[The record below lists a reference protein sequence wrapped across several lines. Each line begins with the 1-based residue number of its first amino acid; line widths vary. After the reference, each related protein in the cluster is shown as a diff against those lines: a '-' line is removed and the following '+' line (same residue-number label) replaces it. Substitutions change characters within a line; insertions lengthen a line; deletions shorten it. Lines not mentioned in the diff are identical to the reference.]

1 MSDTKHRRRA
11 LTDHTSTLL
20 VEAGAGTG
28 KTSLLAGRVALLLA
42 SGVHPR
48 NVAAITF
55 TELAASELLQRI
67 QEYVREL
74 VSGNVP
80 EPLQIAMAEDLAEAE
95 SEPLSLAASAT
106 DGLTDKQMQSLSS
119 AAAALDELTC
129 TTIHGFCQRLTTPYP
144 IEANVDP
151 GAVMMDEGEA
161 DLNHKTLL
169 RQWLRKRLEG
179 PQADA
184 PLAELLV
191 IEGEQGLRLIEQ
203 LAEARRARRTARAP
217 EAKLSQKHIDEFR
230 KSVSSFRKWYAG
242 AQSLGLQEPTTEEY
256 ISGFEVL
263 VAQYASGYRVDTSF
277 RQLWGYAHPQQI
289 SAMKKNSYEL
299 RQYKCKGKWV
309 IAAKSTGQSQAKAD
323 RHNGEACALYER
335 VAESLQILVGLAAES
350 AQSQLISALDDFQA
364 SFVTFKRES
373 ALLDFDDLL
382 YFARDLLRT
391 HPAVRAALTNR
402 YQHILVDEFQD
413 TDPLQSEILFLL
425 CGEYGADKPWHE
437 QQLRPGQLFLVGDP
451 KQSVYRFRRADIR
464 SYKEAKDAIQRQW
477 PENVLPITD
486 NFRSRGPILDF
497 VNQRFA
503 LPLSSIGY
511 EPLVSTVTSSS
522 KEAFSIGHIP
532 IGKEGS
538 EYKVYEWREL
548 EAQAVAQLCYKL
560 IGRFTV
566 REKDEL
572 VPCRPGDIALLAPTG
587 TDLWIFERALEE
599 MDIPIATQAG
609 KGFFIR
615 QEVHDLVAIARIL
628 SNSRD
633 TLALGA
639 LLRGPLVG
647 LTEHEL
653 LDIVVGLPQR
663 DGEYGRLR
671 LWTDAAE
678 INHPLAAEVIRVLQ
692 GLGRR
697 AYQTSPFDILSAA
710 VEELHVRAI
719 LAQRHPRYVERALAN
734 VERFLEMAKPYSVR
748 GLRVFADDMTRLW
761 EEGEREVEGRAD
773 ATHDAVH
780 IVSIHSA
787 KGLEWPVVIPINLV
801 TATRPATGVLHRA
814 TDDTLHFGLK
824 TLNPPEYQ
832 LLKEVENRE
841 LGEERIRLLYVAC
854 TRARDLLVFP
864 HYLGK
869 LGNGWHKQ
877 VDLSLDDLPE
887 YPTLDLKEA
896 ERKPTAPPLSEQTPE
911 AFRQEAL
918 RLVEQTMNIRWIQ
931 PSAVE
936 IDEIPLPPPPEDE
949 FAEPVVDVRGSATRG
964 RVLHKLMEEIF
975 SGETRD
981 DDAGIQTRATE
992 LLGQLGENDH
1002 PDPSEGPSSQE
1013 IASTIARTLRVPIVA
1028 QYRHVLQPEFG
1039 VLQLRS
1045 DKRNE
1050 TVGRAGIVDAI
1061 AYNLEGSP
1069 EVVFDWKSDVALT
1082 PDARQ
1087 HHASQVREY
1096 LDCTE
1101 AARGFVVYMT
1111 TGELQEVAKGRS
1123 TGNVS
1128 GEID

>member
-1 MSDTKHRRRA
+1 
-11 LTDHTSTLL
+11 
-20 VEAGAGTG
+20 
-28 KTSLLAGRVALLLA
+28 VALLLA

-80 EPLQIAMAEDLAEAE
+80 EPLQIAMPEDFAHEQ
-95 SEPLSLAASAT
+95 SEPLSLAASAAE
-106 DGLTDKQMQSLSS
+106 GLTDKQMESLSS

-169 RQWLRKRLEG
+169 RQWLRNRLEG
-179 PQADA
+179 PQADD

-217 EAKLSQKHIDEFR
+217 EATLSQSHIDEFR
-230 KSVSSFRKWYAG
+230 NSVTLFREWYAG
-242 AQSLGLQEPTTEEY
+242 VQKQGFEEPGTSQHISEFETLAESYTPGLQ
-256 ISGFEVL
+256 
-263 VAQYASGYRVDTSF
+263 VDTSF
-277 RQLWGYAHPQQI
+277 KRLWAYAHPPHI
-289 SAMKKNSYEL
+289 SAMNKDSCRFGPY
-299 RQYKCKGKWV
+299 RRKGKWAD
-309 IAAKSTGQSQAKAD
+309 AAKCIGQSKSKGHQYND
-323 RHNGEACALYER
+323 EASVLYES
-335 VAESLQILVGLAAES
+335 VAELLQILVGLAAES
-350 AQSQLISALDDFQA
+350 VQSQLISALDDFQA
-364 SFVTFKRES
+364 SFRTFKRES

-391 HPAVRAALTNR
+391 HPPVRTALAER
-402 YQHILVDEFQD
+402 YQQILVDEFQD

-425 CGEYGADKPWHE
+425 CGEDGADKPWHE

-464 SYKEAKDAIQRQW
+464 SYKQAKDAIQRQW
-477 PENVLPITD
+477 PENILPITD
-486 NFRSRGPILDF
+486 NFRSREPILDF

-503 LPLSSIGY
+503 VPLSSIGY
-511 EPLVSTVTSSS
+511 EPLVSTVTSIG
-522 KEAFSIGHIP
+522 EDTFSIGRIP
-532 IGKEGS
+532 IGTEGS

-548 EAQAVAQLCYKL
+548 EAKAVAELCHKL

-566 REKDEL
+566 RENNEL
-572 VPCRPGDIALLAPTG
+572 ISCRPGDIALLAPTG
-587 TDLWIFERALEE
+587 TDLWIFERALED

-647 LTEHEL
+647 LTEQEL
-653 LDIVVGLPQR
+653 LDIVAGLPLR

-671 LWTDAAE
+671 LWTETAE

-692 GLGRR
+692 GLGRK

-734 VERFLEMAKPYSVR
+734 AERFLEMAKPYSVR

-801 TATRPATGVLHRA
+801 TAMRSATGVLHRA
-814 TDDTLHFGLK
+814 TDDTLHFGMK
-824 TLNPPEYQ
+824 TLNPPEHD

-864 HYLGK
+864 DYLGK

-877 VDLSLDDLPE
+877 VDLSLRDLPQ
-887 YPTLDLKEA
+887 YPTPDVREG
-896 ERKPTAPPLSEQTPE
+896 ERKPTALPLNEQTPE
-911 AFRQEAL
+911 VFRQEAL
-918 RLVEQTMNIRWIQ
+918 RLVEQTRNIRWIR

-936 IDEIPLPPPPEDE
+936 IEEVPLPAPSEDE
-949 FAEPVVDVRGSATRG
+949 FAEPMPDVRGSAARG
-964 RVLHKLMEEIF
+964 RVLHKLMEEILL
-975 SGETRD
+975 GETPD
-981 DDAGIQTRATE
+981 DEAGLRTRAAE
-992 LLGQLGENDH
+992 LLRQLGEKDH
-1002 PDPSEGPSSQE
+1002 SGASEGPSSQE
-1013 IASTIARTLRVPIVA
+1013 IASTIGRTLQLPIVA
-1028 QYRHVLQPEFG
+1028 QYRRALRPEFG
-1039 VLQLRS
+1039 VFQLRS
-1045 DKRNE
+1045 AGKNE
-1050 TVGRAGIVDAI
+1050 TVGMAGIVDAI
-1061 AYNLEGSP
+1061 AYNLEGAP
-1069 EVVFDWKSDVALT
+1069 ELVFDWKSDVAPT
-1082 PDARQ
+1082 QDTRQ
-1087 HHASQVREY
+1087 QHAAQVREY
-1096 LDCTE
+1096 LDCTK
-1101 AARGFVVYMT
+1101 AARGLVVYMT
-1111 TGELQEVAKGRS
+1111 TGEVYIIGGKAS
-1123 TGNVS
+1123 
-1128 GEID
+1128 

>member
-1 MSDTKHRRRA
+1 
-11 LTDHTSTLL
+11 

-80 EPLQIAMAEDLAEAE
+80 EPMQIAMAEDFADGE
-95 SEPLSLAASAT
+95 SEALSLAASAAE
-106 DGLTDKQMQSLSS
+106 GLTDKQMEFLSS

-169 RQWLRKRLEG
+169 RQWLRNRLEG
-179 PQADA
+179 PQADD

-191 IEGEQGLRLIEQ
+191 IEGEQGIRLIEQ
-203 LAEARRARRTARAP
+203 LAEARRVRRTARAP
-217 EAKLSQKHIDEFR
+217 QPKLSQSDIDKFR
-230 KSVSSFRKWYAG
+230 NSVASFRKWYAG
-242 AQSLGLQEPTTEEY
+242 AQSQGLEELTTGEY
-256 ISGFEVL
+256 ISGFETL
-263 VAQYASGYRVDTSF
+263 AAQFASGYRADTSF
-277 RQLWGYAHPQQI
+277 RQLWGYAHPLQI
-289 SAMKKNSYEL
+289 SAMKKNSYEF
-299 RQYKCKGKWV
+299 RQYKCKGKWTA
-309 IAAKSTGQSQAKAD
+309 AAKCTGQSQAKAD
-323 RHNGEACALYER
+323 RHNDEACALYER
-335 VAESLQILVGLAAES
+335 VAESLQILVGLTAES
-350 AQSQLISALDDFQA
+350 AQSQLISALDDFQV
-364 SFVTFKRES
+364 SFQAFKRES

-391 HPAVRAALTNR
+391 HPAVRAALAER
-402 YQHILVDEFQD
+402 YQRILVDEFQD

-425 CGEYGADKPWHE
+425 CGEDGADKPWHE
-437 QQLRPGQLFLVGDP
+437 QRLRPGQLFLVGDP

-464 SYKEAKDAIQRQW
+464 SYKQAKDAIERQW
-477 PENVLPITD
+477 PGNVLPITD
-486 NFRSRGPILDF
+486 NFRSQGPILDF

-503 LPLSSIGY
+503 APLNAVGY
-511 EPLVSTVTSSS
+511 QPLVSTVEPGS
-522 KEAFSIGHIP
+522 KEAFSIGRVAV
-532 IGKEGS
+532 GSEGS
-538 EYKVYEWREL
+538 DCKVHEWREL
-548 EAQAVAQLCYKL
+548 EAQAVTELCRKL
-560 IGRFTV
+560 IGRFMV
-566 REKDEL
+566 REKNEL

-587 TDLWIFERALEE
+587 TDLWIFERALED

-615 QEVHDLVAIARIL
+615 QEVHDLVAIARVL

-647 LTEHEL
+647 LTEQEL
-653 LDIVVGLPQR
+653 LDIVGGLPQR

-671 LWTDAAE
+671 LWTEAAE

-692 GLGRR
+692 GLGRK
-697 AYQTSPFDILSAA
+697 AYQTSPFDILAAA

-801 TATRPATGVLHRA
+801 TAMRSATGVLHRA

-824 TLNPPEYQ
+824 TLNPPEYE
-832 LLKEVENRE
+832 LLKESENRE

-877 VDLSLDDLPE
+877 VDLSLDDLRE
-887 YPTLDLKEA
+887 YPTPDLKDA
-896 ERKPTAPPLSEQTPE
+896 ERKPTAPPLNEQTPE
-911 AFRQEAL
+911 VFHQEAL
-918 RLVEQTMNIRWIQ
+918 RLVTQTRNIRWIQ

-936 IDEIPLPPPPEDE
+936 IEEIPLLAPPEDE
-949 FAEPVVDVRGSATRG
+949 FAEPIADVRGSAARG
-964 RVLHKLMEEIF
+964 RALHKLMEEIF
-975 SGETRD
+975 LGETRD
-981 DDAGIQTRATE
+981 DDAGIQTRAAE
-992 LLGQLGENDH
+992 LLRQLGENDH
-1002 PDPSEGPSSQE
+1002 PDSSEGPSSQE
-1013 IASTIARTLRVPIVA
+1013 IASAVGRTLQLPIVA
-1028 QYRHVLQPEFG
+1028 QYRHVLQPEVGMFH
-1039 VLQLRS
+1039 LRS
-1045 DKRNE
+1045 AERNE
-1050 TVGRAGIVDAI
+1050 VVGTAGIVDAI
-1061 AYNLEGSP
+1061 AYNLAGTP
-1069 EVVFDWKSDVALT
+1069 ELVFDWKSDVAPT
-1082 PDARQ
+1082 PDTRQ
-1087 HHASQVREY
+1087 QHAAQVREY
-1096 LDCTE
+1096 LDCTK

-1111 TGELQEVAKGRS
+1111 TGELQEVAKGRFNE
-1123 TGNVS
+1123 NVS
-1128 GEID
+1128 D

>member
-1 MSDTKHRRRA
+1 MPGLSDAIHRRRA
-11 LTDHTSTLL
+11 LTDHSTTLL
-20 VEAGAGTG
+20 VEASAGTG

-74 VSGNVP
+74 VKGNVP
-80 EPLQIAMAEDLAEAE
+80 EPLQIAMAEDFAEEE
-95 SEPLSLAASAT
+95 SEPLSLAASAAE
-106 DGLTDKQMQSLSS
+106 GLSDKQMESLSS

-169 RQWLRKRLEG
+169 RQWLRNRLEG
-179 PQADA
+179 PQADD

-217 EAKLSQKHIDEFR
+217 GAKLSQKHIDEFR
-230 KSVSSFRKWYAG
+230 KSVTSFRKWYAG
-242 AQSLGLQEPTTEEY
+242 AQSLGLQEPITEEY
-256 ISGFEVL
+256 ISGFEAL
-263 VAQYASGYRVDTSF
+263 AAQYASGYRADTSF
-277 RQLWGYAHPQQI
+277 RQLWGYAHPQQT

-299 RQYKCKGKWV
+299 RQYRCKGKWV
-309 IAAKSTGQSQAKAD
+309 AAAKSTGQSQAKAE
-323 RHNGEACALYER
+323 RHNDEACALYER
-335 VAESLQILVGLAAES
+335 VAESLQTLVGLAAES
-350 AQSQLISALDDFQA
+350 AQSQLISALDDFQT
-364 SFVTFKRES
+364 SFRAFKRES

-391 HPAVRAALTNR
+391 HPAVRTALAER

-425 CGEYGADKPWHE
+425 CGEDVADKPWPE
-437 QQLRPGQLFLVGDP
+437 QRLRPGQLFLVGDP

-464 SYKEAKDAIQRQW
+464 SYKEAKSAIQRQW
-477 PENVLPITD
+477 PENVLAITD

-497 VNQRFA
+497 VNQHFA
-503 LPLSSIGY
+503 VPLSSIGY
-511 EPLVSTVTSSS
+511 EPLVSTVEPGS
-522 KEAFSIGHIP
+522 KEAFSIGRVP
-532 IGKEGS
+532 VGTECS
-538 EYKVYEWREL
+538 EYKVHEWREL
-548 EAQAVAQLCYKL
+548 EAQAVAELCHKL
-560 IGRFTV
+560 IGSHPV
-566 REKDEL
+566 REQNEL

-587 TDLWIFERALEE
+587 TDLWIFERALED

-647 LTEHEL
+647 LTEQEL
-653 LDIVVGLPQR
+653 LDIVAGLPLR

-671 LWTDAAE
+671 LWTEAAE

-692 GLGRR
+692 GLGRK
-697 AYQTSPFDILSAA
+697 AYQTSPFDILSAG
-710 VEELHVRAI
+710 VEELHIRAI

-787 KGLEWPVVIPINLV
+787 KGLEWPVVIPINLI
-801 TATRPATGVLHRA
+801 TATRSATGVLHRA
-814 TDDTLHFGLK
+814 ADDTLHFGLK
-824 TLNPPEYQ
+824 TLNPPEYE

-877 VDLSLDDLPE
+877 VDLSLDDLPK
-887 YPTLDLKEA
+887 YPTLDLKNA
-896 ERKPTAPPLSEQTPE
+896 ERKLTAPPLNEQTPE
-911 AFRQEAL
+911 VFRQEAL
-918 RLVEQTMNIRWIQ
+918 RLVKQTRNIRWIQ

-936 IDEIPLPPPPEDE
+936 IEEIPLLAPPEDE
-949 FAEPVVDVRGSATRG
+949 FAEPIPDVRGSAARG

-975 SGETRD
+975 LGETQD
-981 DDAGIQTRATE
+981 DEAGLQARAAE
-992 LLGQLGENDH
+992 LLRQLGENDH
-1002 PDPSEGPSSQE
+1002 PDPTDGPSSQE
-1013 IASTIARTLRVPIVA
+1013 IAATIGRTLQLLIVA
-1028 QYRHVLQPEFG
+1028 QYRQALQPEFG
-1039 VLQLRS
+1039 VFQLRS
-1045 DKRNE
+1045 AGKNE
-1050 TVGRAGIVDAI
+1050 TVGMAGIVDAI
-1061 AYNLEGSP
+1061 AYNLEGAP
-1069 EVVFDWKSDVALT
+1069 ELVFDWKSDVAPT
-1082 PDARQ
+1082 PNTRQ
-1087 HHASQVREY
+1087 HHAAQVEEY
-1096 LDCTE
+1096 LESTG
-1101 AARGFVVYMT
+1101 ARRGVIVYMSA
-1111 TGELQEVAKGRS
+1111 GEVSEVRL
-1123 TGNVS
+1123 
-1128 GEID
+1128 

>member
-1 MSDTKHRRRA
+1 MPELSDTKHRRRA
-11 LTDHTSTLL
+11 LSDHSTTLL

-80 EPLQIAMAEDLAEAE
+80 EPLQIAMAEDFADGE
-95 SEPLSLAASAT
+95 SEPLSLAASAAE
-106 DGLTDKQMQSLSS
+106 GLTDKQMESLSS

-161 DLNHKTLL
+161 NLNHKTLL
-169 RQWLRKRLEG
+169 RQWLRNRLDG
-179 PQADA
+179 PQADD

-191 IEGEQGLRLIEQ
+191 IEGEQGLRLMEQ
-203 LAEARRARRTARAP
+203 MAEARRARRTARAP
-217 EAKLSQKHIDEFR
+217 QPKLSQNHLDKFR
-230 KSVSSFRKWYAG
+230 NSVTSFRKWYAG
-242 AQSLGLQEPTTEEY
+242 AQSQGLEELTTGEY
-256 ISGFEVL
+256 ISGFETL
-263 VAQYASGYRVDTSF
+263 AAQYDSGYRAATSF
-277 RQLWGYAHPQQI
+277 RQLWGYAHPLQI
-289 SAMKKNSYEL
+289 SAMKKNSYEF
-299 RQYKCKGKWV
+299 RQYKCKGKWTA
-309 IAAKSTGQSQAKAD
+309 AAKCTGQSQAKAD
-323 RHNGEACALYER
+323 RYNDEACALYER

-364 SFVTFKRES
+364 SFRAFKRES

-382 YFARDLLRT
+382 YFACDLLRT
-391 HPAVRAALTNR
+391 HPAVRAALADR
-402 YQHILVDEFQD
+402 YQYILVDEFQD
-413 TDPLQSEILFLL
+413 TDPLQAEILFLL
-425 CGEYGADKPWHE
+425 CGEDGADKPWHE

-464 SYKEAKDAIQRQW
+464 SYKQAKDAVLRQW
-477 PENVLPITD
+477 PENILPITD

-503 LPLSSIGY
+503 IPLSSVGY
-511 EPLVSTVTSSS
+511 EPLVSTVTSSG
-522 KEAFSIGHIP
+522 KEAFSIGRIP
-532 IGKEGS
+532 IGTEGS
-538 EYKVYEWREL
+538 ECKVYEWREL
-548 EAQAVAQLCYKL
+548 EAQAVAQLCNKL

-566 REKDEL
+566 RENNEL

-587 TDLWIFERALEE
+587 TDLWIFERALED

-647 LTEHEL
+647 LTEQEL

-671 LWTDAAE
+671 LWTEAAE

-692 GLGRR
+692 GLGRK

-801 TATRPATGVLHRA
+801 TAMRSAAGVLHRA

-824 TLNPPEYQ
+824 TLNPPEYE

-864 HYLGK
+864 DYLGK
-869 LGNGWHKQ
+869 LGNCWHKQ
-877 VDLSLDDLPE
+877 VDLQLHHLPE
-887 YPTLDLKEA
+887 FTSLHLTEG
-896 ERKPTAPPLSEQTPE
+896 ERKPTAPPLNEQTPE
-911 AFRQEAL
+911 VFRQGAL
-918 RLVEQTMNIRWIQ
+918 KLVERTRNIQWIQ
-931 PSAVE
+931 PSQVE
-936 IDEIPLPPPPEDE
+936 IEEVPLPVPPDDE
-949 FAEPVVDVRGSATRG
+949 LAEPTPDVRGSAVRG
-964 RVLHKLMEEIF
+964 RVLHKMMEEILL
-975 SGETRD
+975 GETGD
-981 DDAGIQTRATE
+981 DETGIRTRAAE
-992 LLGQLGENDH
+992 LLRQLGEDDH
-1002 PDPSEGPSSQE
+1002 TDSSEGPSSRE
-1013 IASTIARTLRVPIVA
+1013 IASTIGRTLQLPIVA
-1028 QYRHVLQPEFG
+1028 KCRPTLQPELAVF
-1039 VLQLRS
+1039 QLRAAV
-1045 DKRNE
+1045 NGNL
-1050 TVGRAGIVDAI
+1050 TATTGIVDAI
-1061 AYNLEGSP
+1061 TQGKDGGP
-1069 EVVFDWKSDVALT
+1069 EVVIDWKSDVAPAPET
-1082 PDARQ
+1082 RQ
-1087 HHASQVREY
+1087 HHAAQVREY
-1096 LDCTE
+1096 LDCSKAE
-1101 AARGFVVYMT
+1101 RGLVVYMT
-1111 TGELQEVAKGRS
+1111 TGEVQEVVKR
-1123 TGNVS
+1123 T
-1128 GEID
+1128 

>member
-1 MSDTKHRRRA
+1 MPWLSDTKHRQRA
-11 LTDHTSTLL
+11 LIDHSSTLL

-80 EPLQIAMAEDLAEAE
+80 EPLQIAMAVDFEDGK
-95 SEPLSLAASAT
+95 SELLSLSASTA
-106 DGLTDKQMQSLSS
+106 GRLTDQQMEALSS
-119 AAAALDELTC
+119 AAAGLDELTC

-144 IEANVDP
+144 VEANVDP

-161 DLNHKTLL
+161 DLNYKTLL
-169 RQWLRKRLEG
+169 RKWLRDRLEG
-179 PQADA
+179 PQADD

-191 IEGEQGLRLIEQ
+191 IEGEQGLMLIEQ
-203 LAEARRARRTARAP
+203 LAEARRARRTARSP
-217 EAKLSQKHIDEFR
+217 QPKLSQKHIDEFC
-230 KSVSSFRKWYAG
+230 KSVTSFRKWYAG
-242 AQSLGLQEPTTEEY
+242 AQSLGLQELTTEEF
-256 ISGFEVL
+256 ISGFEAL
-263 VAQYASGYRVDTSF
+263 AAEYGSGYRSDTSF

-289 SAMKKNSYEL
+289 SAMKKSSYEL
-299 RQYKCKGKWV
+299 RQYKCKGKWTA
-309 IAAKSTGQSQAKAD
+309 AAKCTGQSKSKAD
-323 RHNGEACALYER
+323 RHNDEACALYAR
-335 VAESLQILVGLAAES
+335 VAEDLQILVGLAAEC
-350 AQSQLISALDDFQA
+350 AQSQLISALDGFQA
-364 SFVTFKRES
+364 SFRAFKQES

-382 YFARDLLRT
+382 YFARDLLRA
-391 HPAVRAALTNR
+391 HPAVRAALADR

-425 CGEYGADKPWHE
+425 CGEDCTDKPWHE

-464 SYKEAKDAIQRQW
+464 SYKQAKDAIQRQW
-477 PENVLPITD
+477 PKNVLPITD

-503 LPLSSIGY
+503 VPLSSIGY
-511 EPLVSTVTSSS
+511 EPLVSTVEPGS
-522 KEAFSIGHIP
+522 KEPFSIGRIP
-532 IGKEGS
+532 VGTEGS
-538 EYKVYEWREL
+538 EYKVYEWREF
-548 EAQAVAQLCYKL
+548 EARAVADLCHNL
-560 IGRFTV
+560 IGRFMV
-566 REKDEL
+566 RENTEL
-572 VPCRPGDIALLAPTG
+572 VSCRPGDIALLAPTG
-587 TDLWIFERALEE
+587 TDLWIFERALED

-647 LTEHEL
+647 LTEQEL
-653 LDIVVGLPQR
+653 LDIVAGLPQC

-671 LWTDAAE
+671 LWTKADE
-678 INHPLAAEVIRVLQ
+678 INHPLAAEVIQVLQ
-692 GLGRR
+692 GLGRQ

-710 VEELHVRAI
+710 VEELRVRAI
-719 LAQRHPRYVERALAN
+719 LAQRHPRYVERAIAN

-761 EEGEREVEGRAD
+761 VEGEREVEGRAD

-801 TATRPATGVLHRA
+801 TAMRSASGVLHRA
-814 TDDTLHFGLK
+814 TDDTLHLGLRA
-824 TLNPPEYQ
+824 LNPPEYE
-832 LLKEVENRE
+832 LLKEIENRE

-877 VDLSLDDLPE
+877 VDLSLHDLPK
-887 YPTLDLKEA
+887 YPTLDLTEG
-896 ERKPTAPPLSEQTPE
+896 ERKPTALPLNEQTPE
-911 AFRQEAL
+911 VFLQEAL
-918 RLVEQTMNIRWIQ
+918 RLVEQKRNICWIH

-936 IDEIPLPPPPEDE
+936 IEELPLPAPPEDE
-949 FAEPVVDVRGSATRG
+949 FAEPIPEVRGSAARG
-964 RVLHKLMEEIF
+964 RVLHKLMEEILL
-975 SGETRD
+975 GETRD
-981 DDAGIQTRATE
+981 DGVGPGKPFGIRIRVNAT
-992 LLGQLGENDH
+992 
-1002 PDPSEGPSSQE
+1002 
-1013 IASTIARTLRVPIVA
+1013 
-1028 QYRHVLQPEFG
+1028 
-1039 VLQLRS
+1039 
-1045 DKRNE
+1045 
-1050 TVGRAGIVDAI
+1050 
-1061 AYNLEGSP
+1061 
-1069 EVVFDWKSDVALT
+1069 
-1082 PDARQ
+1082 
-1087 HHASQVREY
+1087 
-1096 LDCTE
+1096 
-1101 AARGFVVYMT
+1101 
-1111 TGELQEVAKGRS
+1111 
-1123 TGNVS
+1123 
-1128 GEID
+1128 

>member
-1 MSDTKHRRRA
+1 MPGLSDTKHRQRA

-74 VSGNVP
+74 VRGDIP
-80 EPLQIAMAEDLAEAE
+80 EPLVIAMAEDFADEQ
-95 SEPLSLAASAT
+95 SEPLSLAASAA
-106 DGLTDKQMQSLSS
+106 DGLTDKQMEYLSS

-161 DLNHKTLL
+161 DLNHKMLL

-179 PQADA
+179 PQADD

-242 AQSLGLQEPTTEEY
+242 AHSLGLQEPTTEEY
-256 ISGFEVL
+256 ISGFEAL
-263 VAQYASGYRVDTSF
+263 AAQYASGFRADTSF

-309 IAAKSTGQSQAKAD
+309 AAAKSSGQSQAKAD

-335 VAESLQILVGLAAES
+335 VAESLQILVSLAAES

-364 SFVTFKRES
+364 SFRMFKRES

-391 HPAVRAALTNR
+391 HPVVRAALTSR

-425 CGEYGADKPWHE
+425 CGEDRADKPWHE
-437 QQLRPGQLFLVGDP
+437 QRLRPGQLFLVGDP

-464 SYKEAKDAIQRQW
+464 SYKEAKTAIQRQW

-503 LPLSSIGY
+503 VPLSSIGY
-511 EPLVSTVTSSS
+511 EPLVSIVTSSS
-522 KEAFSIGHIP
+522 KEAFCIGRIP
-532 IGKEGS
+532 IGTEGS
-538 EYKVYEWREL
+538 EYRVYEWREL
-548 EAQAVAQLCYKL
+548 EAQAVAQLCHKL

-566 REKDEL
+566 RENNEL
-572 VPCRPGDIALLAPTG
+572 VSCRPGDIALLAPTG

-647 LTEHEL
+647 LTEQEL

-671 LWTDAAE
+671 LWTEVAE
-678 INHPLAAEVIRVLQ
+678 INHPLAAEVIGVLQ
-692 GLGRR
+692 GLGRK
-697 AYQTSPFDILSAA
+697 AYQTSPFDILSAG
-710 VEELHVRAI
+710 VEELHVRAV

-801 TATRPATGVLHRA
+801 TAMRSASGVLHRA

-824 TLNPPEYQ
+824 TLNPPEYD

-869 LGNGWHKQ
+869 LGQGWHEQ
-877 VDLSLDDLPE
+877 VDLSLHELPK
-887 YPTLDLKEA
+887 YPNLDLTEG
-896 ERKPTAPPLSEQTPE
+896 ERKPTAPPLNEQTPE
-911 AFRQEAL
+911 VFRQEAL
-918 RLVEQTMNIRWIQ
+918 RLVEQTRNIRWIQ

-936 IDEIPLPPPPEDE
+936 IEEIHLPAPPEDE
-949 FAEPVVDVRGSATRG
+949 FAEPIPDVRGSAARG
-964 RVLHKLMEEIF
+964 RVLHKLMEEILL
-975 SGETRD
+975 GETRD
-981 DDAGIQTRATE
+981 DEAGLQTRAAE
-992 LLGQLGENDH
+992 LLRQLGGNDH
-1002 PDPSEGPSSQE
+1002 PDPSAGPSSGE
-1013 IASTIARTLRVPIVA
+1013 IASTISRTLQLQVVSK
-1028 QYRHVLQPEFG
+1028 YRPLLQPELG
-1039 VLQLRS
+1039 VFQLRAAG
-1045 DKRNE
+1045 NGNF
-1050 TVGRAGIVDAI
+1050 TAITGIVDAI
-1061 AYNLEGSP
+1061 TRGKNGSP
-1069 EVVFDWKSDVALT
+1069 DVVIDWKSDVAPT
-1082 PDARQ
+1082 PETRQ
-1087 HHASQVREY
+1087 HHGAQVREY
-1096 LDCTE
+1096 LDCTK
-1101 AARGFVVYMT
+1101 AARGLVVYMT
-1111 TGELQEVAKGRS
+1111 TGEVQEIGILDACEAR
-1123 TGNVS
+1123 T
-1128 GEID
+1128 

>member
-1 MSDTKHRRRA
+1 MPGLSDTKHRRRA
-11 LTDHTSTLL
+11 LTDHSTTLL

-42 SGVHPR
+42 SGVQPR

-74 VSGNVP
+74 VSGDVP
-80 EPLQIAMAEDLAEAE
+80 EPLQIAVAEDFAEGE
-95 SEPLSLAASAT
+95 SEPLSLAASTAE
-106 DGLTDKQMQSLSS
+106 GLTDKQMESLSS
-119 AAAALDELTC
+119 AAAALDELPC

-169 RQWLRKRLEG
+169 RQWLRNRLEG
-179 PQADA
+179 PQAED

-203 LAEARRARRTARAP
+203 LVEARRARRTARAP
-217 EAKLSQKHIDEFR
+217 QPKLSQKHIDEFR
-230 KSVSSFRKWYAG
+230 KSVTSFRKWYVG
-242 AQSLGLQEPTTEEY
+242 AQSLGLQELTTEEY
-256 ISGFEVL
+256 ISGFEAL
-263 VAQYASGYRVDTSF
+263 AAQYASGYRADANF

-299 RQYKCKGKWV
+299 RQYKCKGKWTA
-309 IAAKSTGQSQAKAD
+309 AAKCTGQSQAKAD
-323 RHNGEACALYER
+323 RHNDEACALYAR
-335 VAESLQILVGLAAES
+335 VMESVHILVGLAAES

-364 SFVTFKRES
+364 SFRTFKRES

-391 HPAVRAALTNR
+391 HPAVRDALTNR

-425 CGEYGADKPWHE
+425 CGEDGAHKPWPE
-437 QQLRPGQLFLVGDP
+437 QRLRPGQLFMVGDP

-464 SYKEAKDAIQRQW
+464 SYKQAKDAIQRQW

-503 LPLSSIGY
+503 VPLSSVGY
-511 EPLVSTVTSSS
+511 EPLVSTVTSGG
-522 KEAFSIGHIP
+522 KDAFAVGRIP
-532 IGKEGS
+532 IGAEGS

-548 EAQAVAQLCYKL
+548 EAQAVAQLCNKL

-566 REKDEL
+566 RENNEL
-572 VPCRPGDIALLAPTG
+572 VSCRPGDIALLAPTG
-587 TDLWIFERALEE
+587 TDLWIFERALED

-615 QEVHDLVAIARIL
+615 QEVHDLVAIARVL

-647 LTEHEL
+647 LTEQEL
-653 LDIVVGLPQR
+653 LDIVAGLPLR

-671 LWTDAAE
+671 LWTEAAE
-678 INHPLAAEVIRVLQ
+678 INHPLAAEVVRVLQ
-692 GLGRR
+692 GLGRK
-697 AYQTSPFDILSAA
+697 AYQTSPFDVLSAA

-773 ATHDAVH
+773 ASHDAVH

-787 KGLEWPVVIPINLV
+787 KGLEWPVVIPINLITV
-801 TATRPATGVLHRA
+801 MRSASGVLHRA
-814 TDDTLHFGLK
+814 TDDTLHFGLR
-824 TLNPPEYQ
+824 TLNPQEYE

-864 HYLGK
+864 DYLGK
-869 LGNGWHKQ
+869 LGNCWHKQ
-877 VDLSLDDLPE
+877 VNLQLHHLPEFTSLDLTE
-887 YPTLDLKEA
+887 GEH
-896 ERKPTAPPLSEQTPE
+896 KPPVPPLNEQTPE
-911 AFRQEAL
+911 VFRQEAL
-918 RLVEQTMNIRWIQ
+918 RLVERTRNIQWIQ
-931 PSAVE
+931 PSRVE
-936 IDEIPLPPPPEDE
+936 IEEVPLPVPLDDAV
-949 FAEPVVDVRGSATRG
+949 AEPTPEVRGSAGRG
-964 RVLHKLMEEIF
+964 RVLHELIEEILLA
-975 SGETRD
+975 ETPD
-981 DDAGIQTRATE
+981 DETSVRTRAAE
-992 LLGQLGENDH
+992 LLQ
-1002 PDPSEGPSSQE
+1002 
-1013 IASTIARTLRVPIVA
+1013 
-1028 QYRHVLQPEFG
+1028 
-1039 VLQLRS
+1039 
-1045 DKRNE
+1045 
-1050 TVGRAGIVDAI
+1050 
-1061 AYNLEGSP
+1061 
-1069 EVVFDWKSDVALT
+1069 
-1082 PDARQ
+1082 
-1087 HHASQVREY
+1087 
-1096 LDCTE
+1096 
-1101 AARGFVVYMT
+1101 
-1111 TGELQEVAKGRS
+1111 
-1123 TGNVS
+1123 
-1128 GEID
+1128 

>member
-1 MSDTKHRRRA
+1 
-11 LTDHTSTLL
+11 
-20 VEAGAGTG
+20 
-28 KTSLLAGRVALLLA
+28 
-42 SGVHPR
+42 
-48 NVAAITF
+48 
-55 TELAASELLQRI
+55 
-67 QEYVREL
+67 
-74 VSGNVP
+74 
-80 EPLQIAMAEDLAEAE
+80 
-95 SEPLSLAASAT
+95 
-106 DGLTDKQMQSLSS
+106 
-119 AAAALDELTC
+119 
-129 TTIHGFCQRLTTPYP
+129 
-144 IEANVDP
+144 
-151 GAVMMDEGEA
+151 MMDEGEA

-169 RQWLRKRLEG
+169 RQWLRNRLEG
-179 PQADA
+179 PQAED

-217 EAKLSQKHIDEFR
+217 EAKLSHNHIDEFR
-230 KSVSSFRKWYAG
+230 KSVTSFRKWYAG

-256 ISGFEVL
+256 ISGFEAL
-263 VAQYASGYRVDTSF
+263 VAQYASGYRADTSF

-299 RQYKCKGKWV
+299 RQYKCKGKWTA
-309 IAAKSTGQSQAKAD
+309 AAKCTGQSQAKAD
-323 RHNGEACALYER
+323 RHNGEACALYAR
-335 VAESLQILVGLAAES
+335 VTESIHILVGLAAES
-350 AQSQLISALDDFQA
+350 AQSQLISALDDFQV
-364 SFVTFKRES
+364 SFRTFKRES

-382 YFARDLLRT
+382 YFARDLLRR
-391 HPAVRAALTNR
+391 HPAVRDALANR

-425 CGEYGADKPWHE
+425 CGEDGADKPWH
-437 QQLRPGQLFLVGDP
+437 QQRLRPGQLFLVGDP

-464 SYKEAKDAIQRQW
+464 SYKEAKAAIQRQW
-477 PENVLPITD
+477 PENVLTITD

-503 LPLSSIGY
+503 VPLSSVGY

-522 KEAFSIGHIP
+522 KEEFSIGRIP
-532 IGKEGS
+532 IGTERS
-538 EYKVYEWREL
+538 ECKVYQWREL
-548 EAQAVAQLCYKL
+548 EAQAVAQLCHKL

-566 REKDEL
+566 RENNEL
-572 VPCRPGDIALLAPTG
+572 VSCRPGDIALLAPTG

-647 LTEHEL
+647 LTEQEL

-671 LWTDAAE
+671 LWIDAAE
-678 INHPLAAEVIRVLQ
+678 INHQLAAEVIRVLQ
-692 GLGRR
+692 GLGRK

-719 LAQRHPRYVERALAN
+719 LAQRHPRYVDRALAN

-801 TATRPATGVLHRA
+801 TAMRSAAGVLHRA

-824 TLNPPEYQ
+824 TLNPPEYE

-854 TRARDLLVFP
+854 TRARDLLMFP
-864 HYLGK
+864 YYLGK
-869 LGNGWHKQ
+869 LSHGWHKQ
-877 VDLSLDDLPE
+877 VDLSLHNLPR
-887 YPTLDLKEA
+887 YPNLDLTEG
-896 ERKPTAPPLSEQTPE
+896 ERKPTTPPLNEQTPE
-911 AFRQEAL
+911 VFRQEAL
-918 RLVEQTMNIRWIQ
+918 RLVEQTRNIRWIQ
-931 PSAVE
+931 PSGVE
-936 IDEIPLPPPPEDE
+936 IEEVPLAVPQDDELVESIP
-949 FAEPVVDVRGSATRG
+949 DVRGSAVRG
-964 RVLHKLMEEIF
+964 RILHKLMEEIF
-975 SGETRD
+975 LGDTGD
-981 DDAGIQTRATE
+981 DEAGLRTRATE
-992 LLGQLGENDH
+992 LLRQMGENDH
-1002 PDPSEGPSSQE
+1002 PDAAEGTSSQE
-1013 IASTIARTLRVPIVA
+1013 IAATIVRTLQLRVVA
-1028 QYRHVLQPEFG
+1028 QYRQALQTEFG
-1039 VLQLRS
+1039 VFQLRS
-1045 DKRNE
+1045 ADRNE
-1050 TVGRAGIVDAI
+1050 TVAVAGVVDAI
-1061 AYNLEGSP
+1061 AYNLEGAP
-1069 EVVFDWKSDVALT
+1069 ELVFDWKSDVAPT
-1082 PDARQ
+1082 PDTRQ
-1087 HHASQVREY
+1087 HHAAQIREY
-1096 LDCTE
+1096 LESTG
-1101 AARGFVVYMT
+1101 AGRGVIVYMSF
-1111 TGELQEVAKGRS
+1111 GEVSEVRLGTSFVPAGESRS
-1123 TGNVS
+1123 
-1128 GEID
+1128 D

>member
-1 MSDTKHRRRA
+1 MPELTDTKHRRRA
-11 LTDHTSTLL
+11 LSDHSTTLL

-80 EPLQIAMAEDLAEAE
+80 EPLQIAMAEDFADGE
-95 SEPLSLAASAT
+95 SEPLSLAASAAE
-106 DGLTDKQMQSLSS
+106 GLTDKQMKSLSS

-169 RQWLRKRLEG
+169 RQWLRNRLEG
-179 PQADA
+179 PQADD

-203 LAEARRARRTARAP
+203 LAEARRARPSARAP
-217 EAKLSQKHIDEFR
+217 QAKLSQKHIDEFR
-230 KSVSSFRKWYAG
+230 KSVTSFRKWYAG
-242 AQSLGLQEPTTEEY
+242 AQSLGLQELTTEEY
-256 ISGFEVL
+256 ISGFEALAV
-263 VAQYASGYRVDTSF
+263 QYTFGYRADTSF
-277 RQLWGYAHPQQI
+277 RQLWGYAHPPQI
-289 SAMKKNSYEL
+289 SAMKKNSYEF
-299 RQYKCKGKWV
+299 RQYKCKGKWTA
-309 IAAKSTGQSQAKAD
+309 AAKCTGQSQAKAD
-323 RHNGEACALYER
+323 RHNDEACALYER

-364 SFVTFKRES
+364 SFRAFKRES

-391 HPAVRAALTNR
+391 HPAVRAALAER

-425 CGEYGADKPWHE
+425 CGEDVADRPWPE
-437 QQLRPGQLFLVGDP
+437 QRLRPGQLFLVGDP

-464 SYKEAKDAIQRQW
+464 SYKEAKSAIQRQW
-477 PENVLPITD
+477 PENVLAITD

-503 LPLSSIGY
+503 VPLSSVGY
-511 EPLVSTVTSSS
+511 EPLVSTVEPGC
-522 KEAFSIGHIP
+522 KEAFSIGRVP
-532 IGKEGS
+532 VGTEGS

-548 EAQAVAQLCYKL
+548 EAQAVAELCRKL

-566 REKDEL
+566 REKNEL

-587 TDLWIFERALEE
+587 TDLWIFERALED

-647 LTEHEL
+647 LTEQEL
-653 LDIVVGLPQR
+653 LDIVAGLPLR

-671 LWTDAAE
+671 LWTEPAE

-692 GLGRR
+692 GLGRK

-801 TATRPATGVLHRA
+801 TATRSATGVLHRA

-824 TLNPPEYQ
+824 TLNPPEYE

-864 HYLGK
+864 DYLGK

-877 VDLSLDDLPE
+877 VDLSLRGLPK
-887 YPTLDLKEA
+887 YPTLDLAEG
-896 ERKPTAPPLSEQTPE
+896 ERKPTAPPLNEQTPE
-911 AFRQEAL
+911 VFRQEAL
-918 RLVEQTMNIRWIQ
+918 RLVEQTRNIRWIQ
-931 PSAVE
+931 PSALE
-936 IDEIPLPPPPEDE
+936 IEEIPLPAPPESE
-949 FAEPVVDVRGSATRG
+949 FAEPIPDVRGSAARG

-975 SGETRD
+975 LGETQD
-981 DDAGIQTRATE
+981 DEAGLQTRAAE
-992 LLGQLGENDH
+992 LLRQAGENDH
-1002 PDPSEGPSSQE
+1002 PDPSKGPSSQE
-1013 IASTIARTLRVPIVA
+1013 IASTIGRTLQLPIVA
-1028 QYRHVLQPEFG
+1028 QYRQVLQPEFG
-1039 VLQLRS
+1039 VFQLRS
-1045 DKRNE
+1045 TERNE
-1050 TVGRAGIVDAI
+1050 TVCTAGIVDAI
-1061 AYNLEGSP
+1061 AYNLQRAP
-1069 EVVFDWKSDVALT
+1069 ELVIDWKSDVAPT
-1082 PDARQ
+1082 PNMRQ
-1087 HHASQVREY
+1087 HHAAQVREY
-1096 LDCTE
+1096 LE
-1101 AARGFVVYMT
+1101 
-1111 TGELQEVAKGRS
+1111 S
-1123 TGNVS
+1123 TGSGRGVIIYMSAGEVS
-1128 GEID
+1128 EVRL

>member
-1 MSDTKHRRRA
+1 MPELSDTKHRRRA
-11 LTDHTSTLL
+11 LSDHSTTLL

-74 VSGNVP
+74 VRGNVP
-80 EPLQIAMAEDLAEAE
+80 EPLQIAMAEDFADGE
-95 SEPLSLAASAT
+95 SEPLSLAASAAE
-106 DGLTDKQMQSLSS
+106 GLTDKQMESLAS

-144 IEANVDP
+144 IEATVDP

-169 RQWLRKRLEG
+169 RQWLRNRLEG
-179 PQADA
+179 PQADD

-217 EAKLSQKHIDEFR
+217 QAKLSQKHIDEFR
-230 KSVSSFRKWYAG
+230 KSVTSFRKWYAG

-256 ISGFEVL
+256 ISGFEAL
-263 VAQYASGYRVDTSF
+263 AAQYASGYRADTSF

-299 RQYKCKGKWV
+299 RQYKCKGKWTA
-309 IAAKSTGQSQAKAD
+309 AAKCTGQSQAKAD
-323 RHNGEACALYER
+323 RHNDEACALYAR
-335 VAESLQILVGLAAES
+335 VTESVHILVGLAAES

-364 SFVTFKRES
+364 SFRTFKRKS

-391 HPAVRAALTNR
+391 HPAVREALTNR

-425 CGEYGADKPWHE
+425 CGEDGADKPWHE
-437 QQLRPGQLFLVGDP
+437 QRLRPGQLFLVGDP

-464 SYKEAKDAIQRQW
+464 SYKEAKAAIQRQW
-477 PENVLPITD
+477 PENVLSITD

-503 LPLSSIGY
+503 VPLSSIGY
-511 EPLVSTVTSSS
+511 QPLVSTVISSS
-522 KEAFSIGHIP
+522 KEAFSIGRIP
-532 IGKEGS
+532 IGTEGS

-548 EAQAVAQLCYKL
+548 EAQAVAQLCHKL

-566 REKDEL
+566 RENNEL
-572 VPCRPGDIALLAPTG
+572 VNCRPGDIALLAPTG

-647 LTEHEL
+647 LTEQKL

-692 GLGRR
+692 GLGRK

-801 TATRPATGVLHRA
+801 TAMRSATGVIHRA

-824 TLNPPEYQ
+824 TLNPPEYE

-869 LGNGWHKQ
+869 LGHGWHKQ
-877 VDLSLDDLPE
+877 VDLSLHDLPK
-887 YPTLDLKEA
+887 YPNLDFTEG
-896 ERKPTAPPLSEQTPE
+896 ERKPTAPPLNEQTPE
-911 AFRQEAL
+911 VFHQEAL
-918 RLVEQTMNIRWIQ
+918 RLVEQTRNIRWIQ
-931 PSAVE
+931 PSAIE
-936 IDEIPLPPPPEDE
+936 TEEIPLPAPPEGE
-949 FAEPVVDVRGSATRG
+949 FAEPIPDVRGSAARG

-975 SGETRD
+975 LGETQD
-981 DDAGIQTRATE
+981 DEAGLQTRAAE
-992 LLGQLGENDH
+992 LLRQLGENDH
-1002 PDPSEGPSSQE
+1002 PNPSDGPSSLE
-1013 IASTIARTLRVPIVA
+1013 ISATILRTLQLPIVA
-1028 QYRHVLQPEFG
+1028 QYRQVLQPECG
-1039 VLQLRS
+1039 VFQLRS
-1045 DKRNE
+1045 TERNE
-1050 TVGRAGIVDAI
+1050 TVCTAGIVDAI
-1061 AYNLEGSP
+1061 AYNFQGAP
-1069 EVVFDWKSDVALT
+1069 ELVFDWKSDVAPT
-1082 PDARQ
+1082 PNMRQ
-1087 HHASQVREY
+1087 HHAAQVREY
-1096 LDCTE
+1096 LESTG
-1101 AARGFVVYMT
+1101 AGRGVIVYMSA
-1111 TGELQEVAKGRS
+1111 GEVSEVRL
-1123 TGNVS
+1123 
-1128 GEID
+1128 

>member
-1 MSDTKHRRRA
+1 MPELSDTKHRRRA
-11 LTDHTSTLL
+11 LSDHSSTLL

-74 VSGNVP
+74 VRGNVP
-80 EPLQIAMAEDLAEAE
+80 EPLEIAMAEDFADEQ
-95 SEPLSLAASAT
+95 SEPLSLAASAA
-106 DGLTDKQMQSLSS
+106 DGLTDKQMESLSS

-179 PQADA
+179 PQADD

-217 EAKLSQKHIDEFR
+217 EAKLSEKHIHEFR

-256 ISGFEVL
+256 ICGFEAL
-263 VAQYASGYRVDTSF
+263 AAQYASGYRADTSF

-309 IAAKSTGQSQAKAD
+309 AAAKSTGQSQAKAD

-350 AQSQLISALDDFQA
+350 AQSQLISALDDFQT
-364 SFVTFKRES
+364 SFRTFKRES

-391 HPAVRAALTNR
+391 DAAVRAALAKH

-425 CGEYGADKPWHE
+425 CGEDVADKPWPE

-464 SYKEAKDAIQRQW
+464 SYEQAKGAIQKQW
-477 PENVLPITD
+477 SENILAITD

-503 LPLSSIGY
+503 VPLSAVGY
-511 EPLVSTVTSSS
+511 EPLVSTVTSGG
-522 KEAFSIGHIP
+522 KDAFSIGRIP
-532 IGKEGS
+532 IGAEGS

-548 EAQAVAQLCYKL
+548 EAEAVAEFCHKL

-566 REKDEL
+566 REKNEL

-587 TDLWIFERALEE
+587 TDLWIFERALED

-647 LTEHEL
+647 LTEQEL
-653 LDIVVGLPQR
+653 LDIVAGLPLR

-671 LWTDAAE
+671 LWTEAAE

-692 GLGRR
+692 GLGRK
-697 AYQTSPFDILSAA
+697 AYQTSPFDILSAV

-780 IVSIHSA
+780 LVSIHSA
-787 KGLEWPVVIPINLV
+787 KGLEWPVIIPINLV
-801 TATRPATGVLHRA
+801 TAMRSATGVLHRA

-824 TLNPPEYQ
+824 TLNPPEYE

-887 YPTLDLKEA
+887 YPTLDLTEG
-896 ERKPTAPPLSEQTPE
+896 ERKPPALPMNEQTPE
-911 AFRQEAL
+911 VFRQEAL
-918 RLVEQTMNIRWIQ
+918 RLVEQTRNIRWIQ

-936 IDEIPLPPPPEDE
+936 FEEVPLPAPPEDE
-949 FAEPVVDVRGSATRG
+949 FAESIPDVRGSAARG
-964 RVLHKLMEEIF
+964 RVLHKLMEDILL
-975 SGETRD
+975 GETRD
-981 DDAGIQTRATE
+981 DEAGLQTRAAE
-992 LLGQLGENDH
+992 LLRQLGENDH
-1002 PDPSEGPSSQE
+1002 PNPSDGPSSLE
-1013 IASTIARTLRVPIVA
+1013 ITSTILRTLHLPVVS
-1028 QYRHVLQPEFG
+1028 QYRQELQSEFG
-1039 VLQLRS
+1039 VFQLS
-1045 DKRNE
+1045 LADRNDM
-1050 TVGRAGIVDAI
+1050 VGRAGIVDAI
-1061 AYNLEGSP
+1061 AYNLEGAP
-1069 EVVFDWKSDVALT
+1069 ELVFDWKSDVAPT
-1082 PDARQ
+1082 ADTRQ
-1087 HHASQVREY
+1087 QHAAQVREY
-1096 LDCTE
+1096 LGCTK
-1101 AARGFVVYMT
+1101 AARGLVVYMT
-1111 TGELQEVAKGRS
+1111 TGEVHTISGRPF
-1123 TGNVS
+1123 
-1128 GEID
+1128 EKFPA

>member
-1 MSDTKHRRRA
+1 MPGLSDTKHRQRA

-74 VSGNVP
+74 VRGNVP
-80 EPLQIAMAEDLAEAE
+80 EPLEIAMAEDFADEQ
-95 SEPLSLAASAT
+95 SEPLSLAASAA
-106 DGLTDKQMQSLSS
+106 DGLTDKQMEYLSS

-179 PQADA
+179 PQADD

-217 EAKLSQKHIDEFR
+217 QAKLSQKHIDEFR

-242 AQSLGLQEPTTEEY
+242 SQSLGLQEATTEEY
-256 ISGFEVL
+256 ISGFEAL
-263 VAQYASGYRVDTSF
+263 AAQYASSYRADTSF

-309 IAAKSTGQSQAKAD
+309 AAAKSTGQSQAKAD
-323 RHNGEACALYER
+323 RHNGEACALYEG

-350 AQSQLISALDDFQA
+350 AQSQLVSALDDFQA
-364 SFVTFKRES
+364 SFRTFKRES

-391 HPAVRAALTNR
+391 HAAVRAALAKR

-425 CGEYGADKPWHE
+425 CGEDVADKPWPE
-437 QQLRPGQLFLVGDP
+437 QRLRPGQLFLVGDP

-464 SYKEAKDAIQRQW
+464 SYKQAKAAIQKQW
-477 PENVLPITD
+477 PENVLAITD

-503 LPLSSIGY
+503 VPLSSIGY
-511 EPLVSTVTSSS
+511 EPLVSTVTSGG
-522 KEAFSIGHIP
+522 KDAFSIGRIP
-532 IGKEGS
+532 IGAEDS

-548 EAQAVAQLCYKL
+548 EAEAVAKFCHKL

-566 REKDEL
+566 CEKNEL

-587 TDLWIFERALEE
+587 TDLWIFERALED

-647 LTEHEL
+647 LTEQEL
-653 LDIVVGLPQR
+653 LDIVAGLPLR

-671 LWTDAAE
+671 LWTEAAE
-678 INHPLAAEVIRVLQ
+678 INHPLAAELVRVLQ
-692 GLGRR
+692 GLGRK

-801 TATRPATGVLHRA
+801 TAVRSATGVLHRA
-814 TDDTLHFGLK
+814 TDDTLHFGMR
-824 TLNPPEYQ
+824 TLNPPEYE

-854 TRARDLLVFP
+854 TRARDLLAFP
-864 HYLGK
+864 DYLGK

-877 VDLSLDDLPE
+877 VDLSLRDLAE
-887 YPTLDLKEA
+887 YPILEVGEG
-896 ERKPTAPPLSEQTPE
+896 ERKPTAPQLNQQTPE
-911 AFRQEAL
+911 VFRQEAL
-918 RLVEQTMNIRWIQ
+918 SLVDRTKKLHWTQ
-931 PSAVE
+931 PSGME
-936 IDEIPLPPPPEDE
+936 IEEVPLPIPLEDE
-949 FAEPVVDVRGSATRG
+949 LVQPIPDVRGSAVRG
-964 RVLHKLMEEIF
+964 RILHKLMEEIF
-975 SGETRD
+975 LGETRD
-981 DDAGIQTRATE
+981 DEAGLRTRAAE
-992 LLGQLGENDH
+992 LLRQLGGSDH
-1002 PDPSEGPSSQE
+1002 TDPSDGPSSQE
-1013 IASTIARTLRVPIVA
+1013 IASTIVRTFQLPVVA
-1028 QYRHVLQPEFG
+1028 QYRQVLQPEFG
-1039 VLQLRS
+1039 VFQLRS
-1045 DKRNE
+1045 ADKNE
-1050 TVGRAGIVDAI
+1050 EVGMAGIVDAI
-1061 AYNLEGSP
+1061 AYNLEGAP
-1069 EVVFDWKSDVALT
+1069 ELVFDWKSDVAPT
-1082 PDARQ
+1082 PDTRQ
-1087 HHASQVREY
+1087 QHAAQVREY
-1096 LDCTE
+1096 LDCTK
-1101 AARGFVVYMT
+1101 AARGLIVYMT
-1111 TGELQEVAKGRS
+1111 TGEVHEI
-1123 TGNVS
+1123 S
-1128 GEID
+1128 GKAA